1 MTSSP
6 SRCPLLPLP
15 PTIPANDT
23 CTVGD
28 TTLKD
33 RLRASGLVTTAQLAA
48 AQQEAFETGRRIL
61 DVLVDDGVVD
71 DGEVA
76 ALLSFEL
83 GIPWVDPSLIRYDIR
98 FTESLPRWVAEAMSV
113 VPVHFQERADGS
125 MIMYLAMDD
134 PTDADAALACSIWA
148 GMPVRP
154 LVASTL
160 DIRETI
166 EAWYAGGR
174 LRLSVVA

>member
-1 MTSSP
+1 MTST

-15 PTIPANDT
+15 STIPANDT
-23 CTVGD
+23 HTDGD
-28 TTLKD
+28 TTLAD
-33 RLRASGLVTTAQLAA
+33 RLLASGLVPVDKLAKAQR
-48 AQQEAFETGRRIL
+48 EAFETGRRIL
-61 DVLVDDGVVD
+61 DVLVDDDVVED
-71 DGEVA
+71 NEVA

-98 FTESLPRWVAEAMSV
+98 FPECLPRWVAEAMCV
-113 VPVHFQERADGS
+113 LPVLFQERADGS

-160 DIRETI
+160 DIRATI
-166 EAWYAGGR
+166 EDWYASR
-174 LRLSVVA
+174 PRLSVVA